1 MVTEN
6 SDDFKALGEEA
17 GTVFGEGFMAAFN
30 ANWEEAFKTVFGD
43 EEYTANASVKVNAAN
58 NSAAETTNVR
68 RDYSASENSGTG
80 KTAKASGSS
89 SQSTYKI
96 IDLNGRYVA
105 TVVNTENA
113 RSAKTGGG

>member
-1 MVTEN
+1 MTEN
-6 SDDFKALGEEA
+6 SEDFKALGEEA
-17 GTVFGEGFMAAFN
+17 GNVFGEGFMSAFRD
-30 ANWEEAFKTVFGD
+30 NWEGAFQTVFGN

-58 NSAAETTNVR
+58 NYAAETTSVR
-68 RDYSASENSGTG
+68 RDYSASENSGAG

-105 TVVNTENA
+105 AVVNAENA

>member
-68 RDYSASENSGTG
+68 RDYYASENSGRG
-80 KTAKASGSS
+80 ETAKASSSS

-105 TVVNTENA
+105 AVVNAENA
-113 RSAKTGGG
+113 RAAKTGGG